1 LKSVSSNKELKQK
14 VGRRAA
20 EFVKDGMKI
29 GIGTGSTVAFFIEEL
44 GRRVKEEGLSIQ
56 GVTTSLGSSLL
67 CLKYGIPLMESM
79 HCSHLDLAV
88 DGADEID
95 PYLNAIKGGGAA
107 HTIEKI
113 IASMAD
119 EFILIADETKL
130 VPALCRKFP
139 LPIEVIP
146 ASLSYVEKRIRELGG
161 TPEIRNAVR
170 KDGPV
175 ISENGNFILD
185 VTFSTPP
192 EDVELLDRQLQ
203 NIPGIVETGLFLGI
217 AKKALIGYE
226 DSVEILLPKG

>member
-1 LKSVSSNKELKQK
+1 M
-14 VGRRAA
+14 VGKRAA
-20 EFVKDGMKI
+20 GFVKDGMKI

-67 CLKYGIPLMESM
+67 CLRYGIPLMETM
-79 HCSHLDLAV
+79 HCDHLDMTI

-95 PYLNAIKGGGAA
+95 PHLNAIKGGGAA

-130 VPALCRKFP
+130 VPALCRNFP

-146 ASLSYVEKRIRELGG
+146 AAFSYVEKRIRKLGG

-192 EDVELLDRQLQ
+192 DDVELLDRQLKS
-203 NIPGIVETGLFLGI
+203 IPGVVETGLFLGI
-217 AKKALIGYE
+217 AKKALIARKG
-226 DSVEILLPKG
+226 SVELILPKG

>member
-1 LKSVSSNKELKQK
+1 
-14 VGRRAA
+14 
-20 EFVKDGMKI
+20 M
-29 GIGTGSTVAFFIEEL
+29 
-44 GRRVKEEGLSIQ
+44 
-56 GVTTSLGSSLL
+56 
-67 CLKYGIPLMESM
+67 
-79 HCSHLDLAV
+79 
-88 DGADEID
+88 
-95 PYLNAIKGGGAA
+95 
-107 HTIEKI
+107 
-113 IASMAD
+113 
-119 EFILIADETKL
+119 
-130 VPALCRKFP
+130 
-139 LPIEVIP
+139 
-146 ASLSYVEKRIRELGG
+146 EKRIRELGG

>member
-1 LKSVSSNKELKQK
+1 
-14 VGRRAA
+14 
-20 EFVKDGMKI
+20 M
-29 GIGTGSTVAFFIEEL
+29 
-44 GRRVKEEGLSIQ
+44 KEEGLSIQ

-175 ISENGNFILD
+175 ISENGNFILMSP
-185 VTFSTPP
+185 FPLP

-203 NIPGIVETGLFLGI
+203 NIPGIVETGLFWALP
-217 AKKALIGYE
+217 KALIGYE

>member
-1 LKSVSSNKELKQK
+1 MKSVSSNKELKQK

-130 VPALCRKFP
+130 VPRPLQKIPTSHRGYSCFPVLRGEENPGTGRYAGNPQCCPQGRPCNQRK
-139 LPIEVIP
+139 
-146 ASLSYVEKRIRELGG
+146 
-161 TPEIRNAVR
+161 
-170 KDGPV
+170 
-175 ISENGNFILD
+175 
-185 VTFSTPP
+185 
-192 EDVELLDRQLQ
+192 RQLHL
-203 NIPGIVETGLFLGI
+203 GCHLFH
-217 AKKALIGYE
+217 
-226 DSVEILLPKG
+226 SP

>member
-1 LKSVSSNKELKQK
+1 MKSVSSNKELKQK

-161 TPEIRNAVR
+161 TPEIRTCPQGRPCNQR
-170 KDGPV
+170 KRQLHLGCHLFH
-175 ISENGNFILD
+175 S
-185 VTFSTPP
+185 P